1 MANELKV
8 YKKTSRIALKK
19 YGLRW
24 GKVIF
29 LNFVHLL
36 TPKESA
42 NCENSQVRIESQ
54 ILNIRVMREILYK
67 EWAMIIPLN
76 ENGSN
81 EYRE

>member
-42 NCENSQVRIESQ
+42 NWWKLSGSDRKPDS
-54 ILNIRVMREILYK
+54 NIRVMREILYK

-81 EYRE
+81 E